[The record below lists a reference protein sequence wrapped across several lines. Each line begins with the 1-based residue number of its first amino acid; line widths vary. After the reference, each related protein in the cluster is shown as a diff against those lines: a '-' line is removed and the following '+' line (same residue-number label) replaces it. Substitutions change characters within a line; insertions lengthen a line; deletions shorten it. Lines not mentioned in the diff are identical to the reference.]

1 MTPRVA
7 LLLAAAVV
15 LAGCR
20 AREITSLERMEAAN
34 MVSEAD
40 FAVTLRDWPRAEGLF
55 TKAAETCP
63 DEGDI
68 WINLGIV
75 RMRMHNPDGAR
86 YAYKAALADYRD
98 DFKKDSSDS
107 VPVIRQAYLLV
118 ILGRPDDAHS
128 LIDKTYAKYPD
139 NRRLKNFV
147 EVGGLDKII
156 ADPGLKEISP

>member
-86 YAYKAALADYRD
+86 SAYKAALADYRD

-147 EVGGLDKII
+147 EVSGLNKII